1 MTPEPM
7 GNLGARP
14 NMPRRAAVS
23 AVVLPLGLGTG
34 LGAIGCGA
42 EPSLDVQ
49 LGRASFERAWVAA
62 PASTDSADGLGPLY
76 NARSCSGCHPE
87 GGRGRAPDPN
97 GARTGQ
103 PAPASLVLRLSV
115 PASAAQPDSR
125 LRNGHLHSLPEPRY
139 GQQIQPLGLPG
150 QIPEGHVEVRYTA
163 QEVSLADGER
173 IELNRPEY
181 EVQALGYGP
190 LHPQTQTSPRL
201 APRLLGLGLLD
212 AIPETEILALA
223 DPEDADG
230 DGISGRPNVVWD
242 PSRKRMALGRYGWKA
257 GEASLE
263 DQAQAAFSRDLG
275 IGTPGY
281 PDSAGDCTE
290 GQPRCRA
297 APDGAS
303 VRHGGVEAGEEIT
316 ALVVRYLRALP
327 VPSRRDSQE
336 PSVLAGE
343 TSFGRIG
350 CAACHRPELSI
361 PGPTQSPEQADV
373 TPKRQVHA
381 YTDLLL
387 HDMGE
392 GLADHRPEGVADGR
406 EWRTPPLWG
415 IGAELQSNGAV
426 GYLHDGRARGLTEA
440 IFWHEGEAQAS
451 RDAFAKLPARARAD
465 LLRFLSSL

>member
-1 MTPEPM
+1 MTPESL
-7 GNLGARP
+7 GNLGAIP
-14 NMPRRAAVS
+14 SLSRRAVG
-23 AVVLPLGLGTG
+23 AVVLPLGLGAG
-34 LGAIGCGA
+34 LGATGCGA
-42 EPSLDVQ
+42 VPSLDVH
-49 LGRASFERAWVAA
+49 LGRALFERAWVAA

-87 GGRGRAPDPN
+87 SGRGKAPDP
-97 GARTGQ
+97 GGGRTGRTV
-103 PAPASLVLRLSV
+103 PASLVLRLSV

-125 LRNGHLHSLPEPRY
+125 LQNGHLHSLPEPRY
-139 GQQIQPLGLPG
+139 GEQIQPLGLPG
-150 QIPEGHVEVRYTA
+150 QIPEGRVEVRYTA
-163 QEVSLADGER
+163 QEVRLADGER

-181 EVQALGYGP
+181 EVRALGYGP
-190 LHPQTQTSPRL
+190 LHPQTQSSPRL
-201 APRLLGLGLLD
+201 APRLLGLGMLD

-230 DGISGRPNVVWD
+230 DGISARPNLVWD
-242 PSRKRMALGRYGWKA
+242 PSRGRMAVGRYGWKA

-281 PDSAGDCTE
+281 PGGGGDCTE

-316 ALVVRYLRALP
+316 TLVVRYLRALA
-327 VPSRRDSQE
+327 VPSRRDSLEQGILE
-336 PSVLAGE
+336 GE
-343 TSFGRIG
+343 ASFRRIG
-350 CAACHRPELSI
+350 CAACHRPELSVAES
-361 PGPTQSPEQADV
+361 TQSPEHAEA
-373 TPKRQVHA
+373 TPQRPIRA

-392 GLADHRPEGVADGR
+392 GLADHRPEGLADGR

-426 GYLHDGRARGLTEA
+426 GYLHDGRARSLIEA
-440 IFWHEGEAQAS
+440 ILWHAGEAQGS
-451 RDAFAKLPARARAD
+451 RDAFAKLPAQARAD
-465 LLRFLSSL
+465 LLRFLSTL